1 MVKLIASICLLAF
14 VAPPTNDRFRNYHA
28 AEAYEIRP
36 GVMIS
41 PVYTVGRDL
50 CEISIE
56 KRHYSNNSVDLDAA
70 MSKAQI
76 LSLLD
81 ELVPKE
87 ERGQPGGTIPGNTEI
102 TDIDGGMLMT
112 SIPYE
117 NVTLAIYG
125 KKDRPDRQ
133 KYVAAIISWNKRQC
147 ETWGQTGRSLN
158 FLEPSAPDHAPP
170 RR

>member
-1 MVKLIASICLLAF
+1 VVKKRCMMMMRLILSICLLAF
-14 VAPPTNDRFRNYHA
+14 VVSPSGDRFRNYHA
-28 AEAYEIRP
+28 VEAYEIRP

-41 PVYTVGRDL
+41 PVYIVGRDV

-56 KRHYSNNSVDLDAA
+56 KRHYSNNNVDLDAA

-76 LSLLD
+76 LSLFD
-81 ELVPKE
+81 ELVPQE
-87 ERGQPGGTIPGNTEI
+87 ERGQPGGMIPGNTEI
-102 TDIDGGMLMT
+102 TDIDSGMLTT

-147 ETWGQTGRSLN
+147 G
-158 FLEPSAPDHAPP
+158 AK
-170 RR
+170 